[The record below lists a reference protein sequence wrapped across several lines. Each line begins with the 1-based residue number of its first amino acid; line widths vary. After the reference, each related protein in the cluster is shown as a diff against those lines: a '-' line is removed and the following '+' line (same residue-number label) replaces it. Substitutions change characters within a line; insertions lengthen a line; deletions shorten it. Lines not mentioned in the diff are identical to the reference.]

1 MMAVTNYTYKFK
13 KFKYYKT
20 LLHFMESSMTFP
32 TTFDPKYEKSAELI
46 AYLTKGIAYRDN
58 GDIRVAG
65 RSELNKIIAEKYEQ
79 KDFIGANE
87 ILEAARNISTEWT
100 PFELAERVSKSVRVP
115 MSTYLK
121 LVKYA
126 AQNKLSLSDSIK
138 KILSVPMKKQLDDI
152 AGSPAVANERIEP
165 LRRSLDNWSTPQK
178 QKKITTMRSGRE
190 IDLEKYKNYS
200 QHSLY
205 CDYYIDDRIYD
216 LLKKR
221 SEHSVYEI
229 CEEKIPKKMIDR
241 YVPYLKVNDLPME
254 SYIKFDNE
262 KNELTLDI
270 SIGVL
275 LGFEFE
281 DYEAFK
287 NEIISDFGVEAMEK
301 FYNEFSIEEGYD
313 VLCANSSFDN
323 YGISGIISV
332 DTKNN
337 IYFENIEINEQNRDV
352 LEAWIYKEITDE
364 ECEDS
369 DIYVDQVKDAIEKGD
384 YDMAAKIN
392 EVLAMNQTNIEI
404 SSWFCD
410 ILFDSIK
417 SKVVTFIIPPV
428 LLGLLELAKSEEKV
442 SDLVDRYLEVA

>member
-1 MMAVTNYTYKFK
+1 MK
-13 KFKYYKT
+13 
-20 LLHFMESSMTFP
+20 SSITFP
-32 TTFDPKYEKSAELI
+32 TTFDPKSEKSAELI

-65 RSELNKIIAEKYEQ
+65 KSKLNEIIAEKYEQ

-100 PFELAERVSKSVRVP
+100 LFKLAERVSKSVRVP

-138 KILSVPMKKQLDDI
+138 KILSVPMTKQLDNI
-152 AGSPAVANERIEP
+152 AGSQAVVNERIEP
-165 LRRSLDNWSTPQK
+165 LYRSLDNWSTT
-178 QKKITTMRSGRE
+178 KIILDGK
-190 IDLEKYKNYS
+190 IDLEKYRDYS
-200 QHSLY
+200 RYSLH
-205 CDYYIDDRIYD
+205 CDHNIDDRIYD
-216 LLKKR
+216 LLKKP
-221 SEHSVYEI
+221 SESSVYGI

-241 YVPYLKVNDLPME
+241 YMPYLKVDDLLME
-254 SYIKFDNE
+254 DYIRFDDE
-262 KNELTLDI
+262 KNELTLVI
-270 SIGVL
+270 SIEVL

-287 NEIISDFGVEAMEK
+287 NEIISDFGVEAMKK

-313 VLCANSSFDN
+313 VLCTSSSFDS

-332 DTKNN
+332 DADNK
-337 IYFENIEINEQNRDV
+337 IYFENIEINEQNRDT
-352 LEAWIYKEITDE
+352 LEAGIYKEITDE
-364 ECEDS
+364 EYEDS

-384 YDMAAKIN
+384 YDTAAKIN
-392 EVLAMNQTNIEI
+392 EVLAMNQTYIKI
-404 SSWFCD
+404 SSWLCD

-428 LLGLLELAKSEEKV
+428 LLGLLELAKGGERV
-442 SDLVDRYLEVA
+442 SDLVDEYPEVV